1 MVKKKTVRVNDMGD
15 KLLTLITDLGWEY
28 QRMSRSGQ
36 EVFDEIHQLLV
47 RLKKM
52 KSIWRY
58 NMESKSFTYFSHNT
72 MKEELV
78 NLNEN
83 QLNALREFYVERF
96 VDNME
101 TKDLVQYVTDDMF
114 QYMESLPDNEVIEEC
129 LNYWDDSFED
139 VVEEIMEFEQCDF
152 KKTLEDK
159 KDDYLDSLSEGK
171 EDLDYGSKVD
181 ALVDSMGVTVEEEST
196 THRRRDLDSL

>member
-1 MVKKKTVRVNDMGD
+1 
-15 KLLTLITDLGWEY
+15 
-28 QRMSRSGQ
+28 
-36 EVFDEIHQLLV
+36 
-47 RLKKM
+47 M
-52 KSIWRY
+52 KFTWTFK
-58 NMESKSFTYFSHNT
+58 MESKSFTYFSHNT
-72 MKEELV
+72 MKDELV

-129 LNYWDDSFED
+129 LNYWDDMFEEVID
-139 VVEEIMEFEQCDF
+139 DIKDFEQCDF
-152 KKTLEDK
+152 KKTLADK

-171 EDLDYGSKVD
+171 DYGSKVD
-181 ALVDSMGVTVEEEST
+181 ALVDSMSVTDEKVST

>member
-1 MVKKKTVRVNDMGD
+1 M
-15 KLLTLITDLGWEY
+15 
-28 QRMSRSGQ
+28 
-36 EVFDEIHQLLV
+36 
-47 RLKKM
+47 
-52 KSIWRY
+52 
-58 NMESKSFTYFSHNT
+58 MESKSFTYFSHNT
-72 MKEELV
+72 MKDELI

-101 TKDLVQYVTDDMF
+101 TEDLVQYVTDDMF
-114 QYMESLPDNEVIEEC
+114 QYMESLPDAEMIDEC
-129 LNYWDDSFED
+129 VNYWDDMFDE
-139 VVEEIMEFEQCDF
+139 VVEEIKEFEQCDF

-171 EDLDYGSKVD
+171 DLDDYGSKVD
-181 ALVDSMGVTVEEEST
+181 ALVDSMSVTDEEEST

>member
-1 MVKKKTVRVNDMGD
+1 
-15 KLLTLITDLGWEY
+15 
-28 QRMSRSGQ
+28 
-36 EVFDEIHQLLV
+36 
-47 RLKKM
+47 
-52 KSIWRY
+52 
-58 NMESKSFTYFSHNT
+58 MESKSFTYFSHNT

-114 QYMESLPDNEVIEEC
+114 QYMESLPDNEVIDEC
-129 LNYWDDSFED
+129 LNYWDDSFDD
-139 VVEEIMEFEQCDF
+139 VIEEIKEFEQCDF
-152 KKTLEDK
+152 KKTLADK

-171 EDLDYGSKVD
+171 DLDDYGSKVD
-181 ALVDSMGVTVEEEST
+181 ALVDSMSVTDEEVST
-196 THRRRDLDSL
+196 KHRRRDLDTL

>member
-1 MVKKKTVRVNDMGD
+1 MQLKKKSVTHYTI
-15 KLLTLITDLGWEY
+15 KT
-28 QRMSRSGQ
+28 
-36 EVFDEIHQLLV
+36 
-47 RLKKM
+47 
-52 KSIWRY
+52 
-58 NMESKSFTYFSHNT
+58 METKSFTYFSHNT

-114 QYMESLPDNEVIEEC
+114 QYMESLPDAEMIDEC
-129 LNYWDDSFED
+129 VNYWDDMFDE
-139 VVEEIMEFEQCDF
+139 VVEEIKEFEQCDF
-152 KKTLEDK
+152 KKTLADK

-171 EDLDYGSKVD
+171 DLDDYGSKVD
-181 ALVDSMGVTVEEEST
+181 ALVDSMGVTDKEVST
-196 THRRRDLDSL
+196 THRRKDMDLL